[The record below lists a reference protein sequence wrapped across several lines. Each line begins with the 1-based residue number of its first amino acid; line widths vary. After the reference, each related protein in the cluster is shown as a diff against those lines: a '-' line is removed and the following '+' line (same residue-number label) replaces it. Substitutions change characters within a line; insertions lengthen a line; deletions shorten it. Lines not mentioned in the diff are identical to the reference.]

1 MQHATTDEV
10 RRPSTVAV
18 TSCNHHAAGS
28 AEPFAKPDHRAKRH
42 GKPKKPSYFHKPRR
56 DEVIG
61 GGFFVFRRGVDT
73 GRIRPGGFPYEH
85 GTIESAQAEAERL
98 ASEYGGQYQVFG
110 AVDGDYAVGE
120 VVAVGLDADAVEAD
134 SAEGC

>member
-1 MQHATTDEV
+1 MLATTEV
-10 RRPSTVAV
+10 RRLEAADMEAAA
-18 TSCNHHAAGS
+18 CGNHYAAGS

-42 GKPKKPSYFHKPRR
+42 GKPKKPSFFKPRR

-85 GTIESAQAEAERL
+85 GTLEGAQAEAERL
-98 ASEYGGQYQVFG
+98 AAEYGGRYQVFG
-110 AVDGDYAVGE
+110 AVDDYAVGE
-120 VVAVGLDADAVEAD
+120 VVAVGIEAHD
-134 SAEGC
+134 

>member
-1 MQHATTDEV
+1 MQTTAEV
-10 RRPSTVAV
+10 RRSILSEDANV
-18 TSCNHHAAGS
+18 HAAGS

-85 GTIESAQAEAERL
+85 GTLEGAQAEAERL
-98 ASEYGGQYQVFG
+98 AAEYGGRYQVFS
-110 AVDGDYAVGE
+110 AVDGDDYAVGE
-120 VVAVGLDADAVEAD
+120 VVAVGLEPHD
-134 SAEGC
+134 